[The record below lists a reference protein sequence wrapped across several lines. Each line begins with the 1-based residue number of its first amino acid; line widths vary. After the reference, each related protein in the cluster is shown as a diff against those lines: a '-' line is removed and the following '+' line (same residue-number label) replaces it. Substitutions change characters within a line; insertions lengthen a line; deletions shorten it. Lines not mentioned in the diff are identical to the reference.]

1 MFSLSY
7 LSAGNMV
14 GGAEN
19 ELDRVEFSLE
29 RKFKV
34 LLQKLPE
41 TLLIAFALPELPEF
55 CWTVIWLQV
64 CRDEIQNCD
73 GIICSHLQQEGI
85 TADLIFAMLLKTR
98 ERYGGGE
105 DGQKQQMKKIH

>member
-55 CWTVIWLQV
+55 
-64 CRDEIQNCD
+64 
-73 GIICSHLQQEGI
+73 S
-85 TADLIFAMLLKTR
+85 
-98 ERYGGGE
+98 
-105 DGQKQQMKKIH
+105 